1 MYSFAG
7 REPRDTI
14 SFYLEN
20 EANGQP
26 GKKSNEN
33 NDISTNPEAINPN
46 AAQETAGIDPIE
58 GAIASTQQ
66 PSHQTAVHEL
76 LPSSIEII
84 EDGASQTS
92 SIHES
97 TDGTKVDL
105 LTTRDPASQPPHSP
119 DNSPF

>member
-66 PSHQTAVHEL
+66 P
-76 LPSSIEII
+76 
-84 EDGASQTS
+84 
-92 SIHES
+92 
-97 TDGTKVDL
+97 
-105 LTTRDPASQPPHSP
+105 
-119 DNSPF
+119 